1 VIDKAVLDALKAAF
15 PETTSGR
22 VHEYT
27 SARAY
32 DDDHPLV
39 HSSTRPLAHS
49 LAFFDLDGT
58 MARGHMIF
66 DFPAHLLAAGLFPQ
80 PVHASILRMQDDFKN
95 RRQTYRD
102 VAEELPRL
110 YAEGV
115 KGQKAA
121 TVSLEAEKFVE
132 NRMGNVFAYA
142 RPLVLLMREYGRPG
156 LAISGSP
163 VETVKALGRRLG
175 MEAAIGTELE
185 TKDGLFTGR
194 IVHNFIVKETK
205 RAAFRELVKKLHLDT
220 PACFGFGDTE
230 QDESFL
236 SGVGHPVALNPSA
249 ELRTI
254 ALKKG
259 WDVFEHTQDVVAKV
273 RKLAVRADA
282 V

>member
-1 VIDKAVLDALKAAF
+1 MIDKAVLDAIRTALD
-15 PETTSGR
+15 
-22 VHEYT
+22 H
-27 SARAY
+27 SAQSLREERG
-32 DDDHPLV
+32 HSSPRPLM
-39 HSSTRPLAHS
+39 HSSTVRS
-49 LAFFDLDGT
+49 LAIFDLDGT

-66 DFPAHLLAAGLFPQ
+66 DFPGHLMAAGLFNQ
-80 PVHASILRMQDDFKN
+80 SAHAGILKMQADF
-95 RRQTYRD
+95 RQDHLTYRD

-142 RPLVLLMREYGRPG
+142 RPLVMLMREHGRPG

-163 VETVKALGRRLG
+163 VETVNALARRLG
-175 MEAAIGTELE
+175 MEAAIGTRLE
-185 TKDGLFTGR
+185 IDAGLYTGK
-194 IVHNFIVKETK
+194 VLHNFILKETK
-205 RAAFRELVKKLHLDT
+205 RAAFRALVKELRLDT
-220 PACFGFGDTE
+220 PSCFGFGDTE

-236 SGVGHPVALNPSA
+236 SGVGHPVCLNPSA
-249 ELRTI
+249 ELRAI

-273 RKLAVRADA
+273 RELAVRADA